1 MIFAWLLVAA
11 TQVIHLEGPDDF
23 DQGTFDGTA
32 LTRQGK
38 LVAAEAYER
47 ARSLDGVVLT
57 ALGDGRLLLG
67 SPLRLI
73 KPGGEVELSDAE
85 RSAGNACAGR
95 AGTYVSA
102 MPGGLLR
109 FRARG
114 AKTWQVVA
122 LPSSHRSIW
131 GVACTRRGALIATA
145 QPAALYRLSGAKVVA
160 KVKVPSEGLRS
171 VTSVGDDVFAG
182 GLTDGR
188 VWRWRGQALTVV
200 HVAPHPEVK
209 ELLAAPPGRL
219 IVLSIGDAAD
229 DAADLPEPR
238 PGSAGS
244 GAVESLKLE
253 SLMAETLWR
262 GSGSTPTDAL
272 LTTNDLWVV
281 TDAGRLHR
289 IDVSDDAVGVR
300 RRHRRSSIA
309 DGRPIEAI
317 WQHKKQLVLYG
328 GGWELRPGRA
338 RHRYRSP
345 VLDAGGRLAHWGA
358 LRADDQAIRS
368 VRWRFG
374 QDPSLKGWT
383 GWQETPGAVAR
394 YAQFELELN
403 ATAEV
408 AHLEQFVRAVNGAP
422 DMISVSALAPSTR
435 LEAKPVDLQHEKGVT
450 LPDDDLEDYQ
460 VGAARERPAARARMT
475 RVHGYRSVTWKA
487 EDPEDDP
494 LVFEVRLHELTAKG
508 PRLIRAWQQTLHYTT
523 LATSALR
530 HGVYQVEV
538 RVRDGQSEW
547 SRPATT
553 RSFLNDLRA
562 PTLQLV
568 RDGRA
573 QGRLRLKVSDDDFTV
588 AVVCGDQERRV
599 ELLPS
604 DGVADSRTEHF
615 VLPEKSWVKELN
627 LERCEAIDASGNRRG
642 IDLPSDGAR

>member
-1 MIFAWLLVAA
+1 
-11 TQVIHLEGPDDF
+11 
-23 DQGTFDGTA
+23 
-32 LTRQGK
+32 
-38 LVAAEAYER
+38 
-47 ARSLDGVVLT
+47 
-57 ALGDGRLLLG
+57 
-67 SPLRLI
+67 
-73 KPGGEVELSDAE
+73 
-85 RSAGNACAGR
+85 
-95 AGTYVSA
+95 

-114 AKTWQVVA
+114 AKAWQVVA

-171 VTSVGDDVFAG
+171 VTAVGDDVFAG

-229 DAADLPEPR
+229 DATDLPEPR

-338 RHRYRSP
+338 PPLSLARSRCGWAP
-345 VLDAGGRLAHWGA
+345 RPLGSPARRRPGDPIGPLA
-358 LRADDQAIRS
+358 I
-368 VRWRFG
+368 
-374 QDPSLKGWT
+374 
-383 GWQETPGAVAR
+383 
-394 YAQFELELN
+394 
-403 ATAEV
+403 
-408 AHLEQFVRAVNGAP
+408 
-422 DMISVSALAPSTR
+422 
-435 LEAKPVDLQHEKGVT
+435 
-450 LPDDDLEDYQ
+450 
-460 VGAARERPAARARMT
+460 
-475 RVHGYRSVTWKA
+475 
-487 EDPEDDP
+487 
-494 LVFEVRLHELTAKG
+494 
-508 PRLIRAWQQTLHYTT
+508 
-523 LATSALR
+523 
-530 HGVYQVEV
+530 
-538 RVRDGQSEW
+538 W
-547 SRPATT
+547 SRPKPQGLDWLAGDAW
-553 RSFLNDLRA
+553 RRRALR
-562 PTLQLV
+562 PI
-568 RDGRA
+568 RA
-573 QGRLRLKVSDDDFTV
+573 
-588 AVVCGDQERRV
+588 
-599 ELLPS
+599 
-604 DGVADSRTEHF
+604 
-615 VLPEKSWVKELN
+615 
-627 LERCEAIDASGNRRG
+627 
-642 IDLPSDGAR
+642 